1 MKKGLKFG
9 CLGIIALIVLIII
22 IGSLVGDDKETIN
35 NSDVNQE
42 TGTDRNANNNKEE
55 FKERAKEEKV
65 VPQAIKAGTYK
76 VGTDIKS
83 GEYLIFSEGF
93 GYVEAA
99 KDSTGNLES
108 IVFNANLT
116 EDSHTYATLSDGLY
130 FKLQGAKM
138 YPVAEAPSV
147 IPENGVYKDGMYK
160 VGQDIPAGEYKII
173 LESEAGMGYIEVAKD
188 SSYDLDSIVTN
199 ENLQADTYLTVQDG
213 QYLTLQGAKI
223 EIE

>member
-9 CLGIIALIVLIII
+9 CLGIIALIILMVI
-22 IGSLVGDDKETIN
+22 IGSLVGNDEEAIDKP
-35 NSDVNQE
+35 DVNQE
-42 TGTDRNANNNKEE
+42 SATDSNAINTEEDTTESAEKEE
-55 FKERAKEEKV
+55 AG
-65 VPQAIKAGTYK
+65 PHAIKAGTYK
-76 VGTDIKS
+76 VGTDIDS

-93 GYVEAA
+93 GYIEAA
-99 KDSTGNLES
+99 KDSSGNLES

-116 EDSHTYATLSDGLY
+116 EDSHTYATLSDGQY

-138 YPVAEAPSV
+138 YPVTEAPSV
-147 IPENGVYKDGMYK
+147 IPEDGVYHDGMYK
-160 VGQDIPAGEYKII
+160 VGKDIPAGEYKII

-188 SSYDLDSIVTN
+188 SSYNLESIITN

-223 EIE
+223 KTK

>member
-1 MKKGLKFG
+1 MKTGLKFG
-9 CLGIIALIVLIII
+9 CLGIIVLIVLMII
-22 IGSLVGDDKETIN
+22 IGFLVGDDKETIN
-35 NSDVNQE
+35 NPDVNQE
-42 TGTDRNANNNKEE
+42 TGTDPFANNNKEGI
-55 FKERAKEEKV
+55 KERADEEKV
-65 VPQAIKAGTYK
+65 GPQAIKVGTYR
-76 VGTDIKS
+76 VGTDIKA

-93 GYVEAA
+93 GYIEAA

-116 EDSHTYATLSDGLY
+116 EDSHTYATLSDGQY

-147 IPENGVYKDGMYK
+147 IPEDGVYNDGMYK

-173 LESEAGMGYIEVAKD
+173 LESAEGMGYIEVAKD
-188 SSYDLDSIVTN
+188 SSYKLESIVTN
-199 ENLQADTYLTVQDG
+199 ENLQSDTYLTVQDG

-223 EIE
+223 EIK